1 MNLNNRLQD
10 KVAIVIGAAGKGN
23 MGQVIAR
30 RLHAEGAR
38 LVVAGRHEDTLRELA
53 DELGGAYAICDITDK
68 DQVEA
73 MVDLALDRFGRLD
86 IGVNSTG
93 WGLLAGF
100 LETTPEQLDQ
110 MLALQ
115 FKGPYYFMQAC
126 VRGMENGGSIVQ
138 ISSATAH
145 IMLENHAAYMGAKA
159 GTDHVMRCV
168 ANEFGHKGIR
178 ANSVAPG
185 ITESPMTENAFHS
198 PSLIETFRQCYP
210 LGRVGTSDDIAAAC
224 AWLASDECFM
234 SGQVLQVNGGLTLR
248 RNPTGAEI
256 VAALTKDGVAL

>member
-10 KVAIVIGAAGKGN
+10 KVAIVIGAAGRGN

-38 LVVAGRHEDTLRELA
+38 VVVAGRHEDTLRELA
-53 DELGGAYAICDITDK
+53 DELGGAYAICDITHK

-126 VRGMENGGSIVQ
+126 VRGMENGGSIIQ

-168 ANEFGHKGIR
+168 ANEFGRKGIR

-256 VAALTKDGVAL
+256 IAALTKDGVAL